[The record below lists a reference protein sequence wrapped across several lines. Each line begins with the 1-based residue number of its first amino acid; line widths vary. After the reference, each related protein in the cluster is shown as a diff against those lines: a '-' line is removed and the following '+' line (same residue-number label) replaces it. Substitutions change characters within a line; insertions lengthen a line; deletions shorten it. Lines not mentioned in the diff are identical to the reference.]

1 MLLAVL
7 SGFALAALAPL
18 ICRAVRGR
26 AGWLIALL
34 PAALFVYFLSQDA
47 DIAAGAHLRESTP
60 WVPSFGVN
68 LSFHLDGLS
77 LLMALLV
84 TGIGALVT
92 VYAGAYLRDD
102 PHIGRFYLYLLAF
115 MAAML
120 GLVLADNLLTL
131 FVFWELTSVTSYL
144 LIGYK
149 HTYADSRKAALQAL
163 IVTGAGGL
171 ALLVG
176 FVLLGSAAGTLE
188 ISDLL
193 ARGEA
198 IRASELYLPLLL
210 LIGLG
215 AFAKSA
221 QFPFHFWL
229 PGAMAAPTP
238 VSAYLHSATMV
249 KAGVY
254 LLARLSPALHETLA
268 WQLLLISVGLATML
282 TGAYLS
288 FIQQDLKRILA
299 YSTVSSLGLM
309 VMLLGWGTETAVE
322 AATLFLLVHSL
333 YKGALFLAAGA
344 IDHATG
350 TRDLARLGGLARVM
364 PLLALGAGL
373 AALAMSG
380 IPPMLGFIGK
390 ELVYEATLPHHP
402 ATGLDQETAGAL
414 LTAAELASNI
424 FAVAA
429 AGLIAVRP
437 FYGLARPTPKRP
449 HAPPLALW
457 IGPLALGALGLA
469 LGITSSLTQT
479 YIIGPAASA
488 IYGEAIELEL
498 ELWHGLTPM
507 LALSVATIAGGI
519 VLYGLRDRLQPALAR
534 LAGVGAR
541 LGPERL
547 FSAGVDG
554 LPGLARRL
562 TDVIQNGYLRFYVA
576 TVVGVTVALVGLTFI
591 RGVALPAALALGD
604 AQLYEVV
611 IALVMLAGV
620 ALVVRARSLLVMVV
634 SLGVVGYG
642 TALIFVFYG
651 APDLAMT
658 QFSIETL
665 SVVLFV
671 LMLYRLPALAQ
682 LSTRRARLRDWLI
695 AAAAGALVT
704 VVVLTV
710 TAAPLESPLTRFV
723 AENSYSAAKGRNVV
737 NVILVDF
744 RGIDTLGEITV
755 LSVAALGVVALLRLR
770 PGKEKAGEGGG
781 REKGAGA

>member
-1 MLLAVL
+1 VLLAVL

-47 DIAAGAHLRESTP
+47 AIAAGAHLRESTP

-704 VVVLTV
+704 VMVLTV

>member
-1 MLLAVL
+1 MLIAVL

-18 ICRAVRGR
+18 ICRAARGR

-34 PAALFVYFLSQDA
+34 PAALFVFFLSQDA
-47 DIAAGAHLRESTP
+47 AIAAGARLRESTP
-60 WVPSFGVN
+60 WVPSLGVN

-92 VYAGAYLRDD
+92 VYASAYLRDD
-102 PHIGRFYLYLLAF
+102 PQVGRFYVYLLAF

-131 FVFWELTSVTSYL
+131 FTFWELTSVTSYL

-171 ALLVG
+171 ALLAG
-176 FVLLGSAAGTLE
+176 FVLLSSVAGTLE

-198 IRASELYLPLLL
+198 VRASALYPLLLL

-268 WQLLLISVGLATML
+268 WQLLLIGVGLATML

-350 TRDLARLGGLARVM
+350 TRDLARLGGLARIA
-364 PLLALGAGL
+364 PPLALGAGL

-380 IPPMLGFIGK
+380 MPPMLGFIGK
-390 ELVYEATLPHHP
+390 ELVYEATLSHHP
-402 ATGLDQETAGAL
+402 VTGLDQQAAGAL
-414 LTAAELASNI
+414 LTAAELTSNI

-437 FYGLARPTPKRP
+437 FYGPPRPTPKRP
-449 HAPPLALW
+449 HALPLALW
-457 IGPLALGALGLA
+457 IGPLALGALGLVS
-469 LGITSSLTQT
+469 GITSSLTQT
-479 YIIGPAASA
+479 YIVGPAASA
-488 IYGEAIELEL
+488 IYGEEIELAL
-498 ELWHGLTPM
+498 ELWHGLTPV
-507 LALSVATIAGGI
+507 LALSVATIAGG
-519 VLYGLRDRLQPALAR
+519 VALYGLRDRLRPGLAQ

-547 FSAGVDG
+547 FSAGLDG

-562 TDVIQNGYLRFYVA
+562 TDVIQNGYLRYYVA
-576 TVVGVTVALVGLTFI
+576 TVVGVTVGLVGLSFI
-591 RGVALPAALALGD
+591 RGAALPAALGLGD
-604 AQLYEVV
+604 AQLHEVV
-611 IALVMLAGV
+611 VALVMLAGV

-642 TALIFVFYG
+642 TALLFVFYG

-723 AENSYSAAKGRNVV
+723 AENSYTAAKGRNVV

-755 LSVAALGVVALLRLR
+755 LAVAALGVVALLRLR
-770 PGKEKAGEGGG
+770 PDQEKTGGG
-781 REKGAGA
+781 GEREKGTGA

>member
-47 DIAAGAHLRESTP
+47 AIAAGAHLRESTP

-704 VVVLTV
+704 VMVLTV

>member
-47 DIAAGAHLRESTP
+47 AIAAGAHLRESTP

-437 FYGLARPTPKRP
+437 FYGLPRPTPKRP
-449 HAPPLALW
+449 HAPPLAMW

-704 VVVLTV
+704 VMVLTV

>member
-18 ICRAVRGR
+18 ICRAARGR
-26 AGWLIALL
+26 AGWAIALL
-34 PAALFVYFLSQDA
+34 PAALFAYFLSQDA
-47 DIAAGAHLRESTP
+47 AISAGAHLRESAA

-92 VYAGAYLRDD
+92 VYAGAYLRGD
-102 PHIGRFYLYLLAF
+102 PHIGRFYVYLLAF

-163 IVTGAGGL
+163 IVTGTGGL
-171 ALLVG
+171 ALLAG

-188 ISDLL
+188 IAELL
-193 ARGEA
+193 ARGDA

-268 WQLLLISVGLATML
+268 WQLLLIGVGIATML
-282 TGAYLS
+282 GGAYLS

-333 YKGALFLAAGA
+333 YKGALFLVAGA
-344 IDHATG
+344 VDHATG
-350 TRDLARLGGLARVM
+350 TRDLARLGGLARTM

-373 AALAMSG
+373 AGLAMSG

-402 ATGLDQETAGAL
+402 ITGLDQQTVGAL
-414 LTAAELASNI
+414 LTAAELVTNI

-429 AGLIAVRP
+429 AGLVAARP
-437 FYGLARPTPKRP
+437 FYGRPRPTPKRP

-498 ELWHGLTPM
+498 ALWHGLTPM
-507 LALSVATIAGGI
+507 LALSAVTVAGGI
-519 VLYGLRDRLQPALAR
+519 ALYGRRDRLRPALAR
-534 LAGVGAR
+534 LAAAGAR
-541 LGPERL
+541 VGPERL
-547 FSAGVDG
+547 FSAAVDG
-554 LPGLARRL
+554 LPGFARRL
-562 TDVIQNGYLRFYVA
+562 TDVIQNGYLRYYVA
-576 TVVGVTVALVGLTFI
+576 TVVGVTVALVGVSFL
-591 RGVALPAALALGD
+591 RGAALPAALALGD
-604 AQLYEVV
+604 AQLYEIT
-611 IALVMLAGV
+611 IALVMLAGA
-620 ALVVRARSLLVMVV
+620 ALVVQARSLLVMVV
-634 SLGVVGYG
+634 SLGVIGYG
-642 TALIFVFYG
+642 SALIFVFYG

-682 LSTRRARLRDWLI
+682 LSSRRARLRDWLI

-704 VVVLTV
+704 VVLLAV

-723 AENSYSAAKGRNVV
+723 AENSSTAAQGRNVV

-755 LSVAALGVVALLRLR
+755 LAVAALGVVALLRLR
-770 PGKEKAGEGGG
+770 PAKEKTGGG
-781 REKGAGA
+781 GEREKGAGA

>member
-1 MLLAVL
+1 VLLAVL

-47 DIAAGAHLRESTP
+47 AIAAGAHLRESTP